1 MGNAYRLFFLSFLLV
16 FNTSIDAQNWNHS
29 PSENRGFVENKNQFN
44 HFKSQTNQLPRYVYD
59 GNNEDYLV
67 YSNGFSIRMR
77 EIQFDEIAEFRNE
90 ELKEHRKKDFSKL
103 GEWLEEERKEHSER
117 DSKVIR
123 DFVEYEWIDSN
134 PNAETVLEDVNS
146 FHHSY
151 WFKDANGHHVNQNNI
166 ASGRKVRC
174 KNLYPGIDVIYE
186 FHPQGG
192 LKYSLE
198 IQPGADISLAR
209 LKSSKK
215 TKLNDEGQLISK
227 TKFGLLTEHAPVCFY
242 KDAPTVLLN
251 SSFQLNSGY
260 SSFKLNNTDPSQ
272 VLIIDPWIQTP
283 SFNTNWDCVWECDR
297 DAAGNIYVIGG
308 VMPMQLLKY
317 NSAGSLQWTYNTPYD
332 TTNWMGTMAT
342 DLNGNTYVTQGTEVA
357 IQKINSAAT
366 VVWNNPNPGSL
377 FSLTE
382 FWSLSFNCDQTKLIV
397 GGTGGA
403 LQPVPFI
410 YEINTTTGAV
420 TSELQVTTSPPLGG
434 INAGNEVRSLTS
446 SENGRYYYL
455 THDTI
460 GFINQNL
467 NACGGEGESNVKTST
482 GYVLGYKCENFRS
495 SNSGIQAIKT
505 YGDYLYINRGD
516 RLEQRAILTGNLITT
531 VAIPAGS
538 YIVTTIP
545 FFGTSTAVGNSG
557 IDIDTCGNIYV
568 GSTNG
573 VYKFDQSLSLLSNY
587 PTSFKVYD
595 VVVSSNGNL
604 IACGSTADD
613 GGNVRTG
620 GVQSFAVSA
629 CTPPL
634 PECCNAAL
642 CEVPG
647 LCINDAPFQL
657 SSATTGG
664 LWFGPGVSASGLF
677 NPASVG
683 EGVFEVTYQLPCGS
697 ETVSI
702 VVNNCSALSVC
713 LETNGTYTVAGGSG
727 PYVWEF
733 YSPSQNTTITNQAQC
748 VACGYTWLV
757 FGCFNPFPIPAESCT
772 VPEFWTEYANGTN
785 TLAPNSFP
793 ARVVDAAGT
802 EYLINSADEIVPCAE
817 CLADTINLT
826 INSCEPYTNP
836 LGIVL
841 TQSGTYTY
849 TFQNTAD
856 CDSIV
861 RINLTINNP
870 TSESISQSIC
880 SSQLPYNWN
889 GIVFSQAGVQSVN
902 LQSVTGCD
910 SLVTLDLNVAEVL
923 SSTTNQTICTS
934 QLPYT
939 WNGLVFNGSGNQNV
953 NLQSVGGCDSVATLI
968 LEVVQQ
974 YTSSSSIAICD
985 VQLPFTWNGVI
996 FNSAGSQS
1004 VNLFSIEGCDS
1015 VATLNL
1021 SVNNFVPYIDVQTV
1035 CESLNWIDGNTY
1047 TSSTNTPVF
1056 TLSGGSVA
1064 GCDSVI
1070 TLNLTVNQNASSQQ
1084 NINAC
1089 GSYQNDLG
1097 QIFNESGSYNF
1108 VLPTSAGCDSVVT
1121 VNVTILPMPNVTV
1134 IPSDATIFEGE
1145 SLQLSASGAVN
1156 YTWYP
1161 SDSLSCDTCPSPI
1174 ANPTETITYVVMG
1187 TDAFGCTTLDTI
1199 RIEVDIRCNEPFI
1212 PTIFSP
1218 NGKGPVANELLCLF
1232 SNCVD
1237 KLKFVVYNR
1246 WGEQVFETE
1255 DITKCWDGFY
1265 KDELA
1270 ISGIYAYNLY
1280 ILQLD
1285 GTVVNKKGTI
1295 TLVK

>member
-1 MGNAYRLFFLSFLLV
+1 MGNAYRLFFLSFLLL

-77 EIQFDEIAEFRNE
+77 EIQFDEIAESRNE
-90 ELKEHRKKDFSKL
+90 ELKEHRKKDFSKP

-251 SSFQLNSGY
+251 SSFRLHSGY
-260 SSFKLNNTDPSQ
+260 SSFFVNNTNPTQ
-272 VLIIDPWIQTP
+272 VLVIDPWIQTP

-357 IQKINSAAT
+357 IQKINSAAA

-613 GGNVRTG
+613 GANVRTG

-1021 SVNNFVPYIDVQTV
+1021 NVNNFVPYIDVQTV

-1121 VNVTILPMPNVTV
+1121 VNVTILPLPNVTV

>member
-16 FNTSIDAQNWNHS
+16 FNTSIEAQNWNHS
-29 PSENRGFVENKNQFN
+29 PSENRGFVENRNQFN
-44 HFKSQTNQLPRYVYD
+44 HFKSQTNQLPRYIYD

-90 ELKEHRKKDFSKL
+90 ELKEHRKKDFSKP

-123 DFVEYEWIDSN
+123 DLVEYEWIGSN

-166 ASGRKVRC
+166 SSGRKVRC

-242 KDAPTVLLN
+242 KDAPSVLLN
-251 SSFQLNSGY
+251 SSFLLHSGY
-260 SSFKLNNTDPSQ
+260 SSFFVNNTNPTQ
-272 VLIIDPWIQTP
+272 VLEIDPWIQTP

-297 DAAGNIYVIGG
+297 DAAGNVYIIGG

-332 TTNWMGTMAT
+332 TTNWLGAMAT
-342 DLNGNTYVTQGTEVA
+342 DLNGNTYITQGTDVA
-357 IQKINSAAT
+357 IQKVNTSGT
-366 VVWNNPNPGSL
+366 VAWNNPNPGAL

-382 FWSLSFNCDQTKLIV
+382 FWTISFNCDQTKLMV
-397 GGTGGA
+397 GGTGGSF
-403 LQPVPFI
+403 QPIPYL
-410 YEINTTTGAV
+410 YEIDLNSGNV
-420 TSELQVTTSPPLGG
+420 LNDLQVSSSPPLGG
-434 INAGNEVRSLTS
+434 INAGNEVRAITS
-446 SENGRYYYL
+446 SKNGRYYYL

-460 GFINQNL
+460 GSVNQNL
-467 NACGGEGESNVKTST
+467 NACGGEGFSNQKTAT
-482 GYVLGYKCENFRS
+482 GYVLGYKCENFRY
-495 SNSGIQAIKT
+495 SNSGVQAIKT
-505 YGDYLYINRGD
+505 YGDFVFVNRGD
-516 RLEQRAILTGNLITT
+516 ILEKRDLITGDF
-531 VAIPAGS
+531 VSSVIIPGGS
-538 YIVTTIP
+538 FIVTTVP
-545 FFGTSTAVGNSG
+545 FFGTTTALGNSG
-557 IDIDTCGNIYV
+557 LDIDDCGNIYA

-573 VYKFDQSLSLLSNY
+573 VYRFDQNLSILNNY
-587 PTSFKVYD
+587 PTTFKVYD
-595 VVVSSNGNL
+595 VAVSTAGDL
-604 IACGSTADD
+604 IACGTTGDQDQNNRS
-613 GGNVRTG
+613 G

-629 CTPPL
+629 CAPQVPV
-634 PECCNAAL
+634 CCNTSI
-642 CEVPG
+642 CEVPN
-647 LCINDAPFQL
+647 LCTNDSPIQL
-657 SSATTGG
+657 VVGSLGG
-664 LWFGPGVSASGLF
+664 TWSGTGVSATGLF
-677 NPASVG
+677 NPASAGVG
-683 EGVFEVTYQLPCGS
+683 TFSITYQLPCGS
-697 ETVSI
+697 EI
-702 VVNNCSALSVC
+702 VTLIVNSCTALNVC
-713 LETNGTYTVAGGSG
+713 EESNGTYSVEGGTA
-727 PYVWEF
+727 PYSWS
-733 YSPSQNTTITNQAQC
+733 YYTPAANIPITNQAEC
-748 VACGYTWLV
+748 VACGYTWF
-757 FGCFNPFPIPAESCT
+757 FGNCLNGFFPAESCDT
-772 VPEFWTEYANGTN
+772 PASWNEYATGVNAT
-785 TLAPNSFP
+785 APSIFP
-793 ARVVDAAGT
+793 ARVTDNAGT
-802 EYLINSADEIVPCAE
+802 EF
-817 CLADTINLT
+817 TINAANQVLPCEECSSDSSSISLLT
-826 INSCEPYTNP
+826 CDNFTNP
-836 LGIVL
+836 LGTIF
-841 TQSGTYTY
+841 TQSGIYSYTLL
-849 TFQNTAD
+849 NSAG
-856 CDSIV
+856 CDSTIV
-861 RINLTINNP
+861 LDLTIQTDTSTTTNLTICNA
-870 TSESISQSIC
+870 
-880 SSQLPYNWN
+880 QLPFNWN
-889 GIVFSQAGVQSVN
+889 GLTFNGPGTQS
-902 LQSVTGCD
+902 LTLISLAGCD
-910 SLVTLDLNVAEVL
+910 SLAALNLSVLDQLI
-923 SSTTNQTICTS
+923 STTNVTACVA
-934 QLPYT
+934 QLPYL
-939 WNGLVFNGSGNQNV
+939 WNGVTFNGAGS
-953 NLQSVGGCDSVATLI
+953 QSVTLTSIAGCDSIATLN
-968 LEVVQQ
+968 LNVVNQL
-974 YTSSSSIAICD
+974 TSTSNLAICD
-985 VQLPFTWNGVI
+985 VQLPFIWNGI
-996 FNSAGSQS
+996 MFNAAGSQS
-1004 VNLFSIEGCDS
+1004 STLTNSAGCDS
-1015 VATLNL
+1015 IATLNL
-1021 SVNNFVPYIDVQTV
+1021 SVNSFVPNTDIQSACSSFT
-1035 CESLNWIDGNTY
+1035 WIDGNTY
-1047 TSSTNTPVF
+1047 SSSTNSPTF
-1056 TLSGGSVA
+1056 TISGGSAA

-1070 TLNLTVNQNASSQQ
+1070 TLNLTVNQNTSSQQ

-1089 GSYQNDLG
+1089 GPYQNDLG

-1121 VNVTILPMPNVTV
+1121 VNVTILPLPNVTV
-1134 IPSDATIFEGE
+1134 IPSDATIFKGE
-1145 SLQLSASGAVN
+1145 SLQLLASGAVN
-1156 YTWYP
+1156 YAWYP
-1161 SDSLSCDTCPSPI
+1161 TDSLSCDTCPSPI

-1270 ISGIYAYNLY
+1270 MSGTYVYNLY

-1295 TLVK
+1295 SLVK